1 MPTIPSP
8 TPRQPHQA
16 RHVAESFGTDPER
29 YDRTRPRYPQAL
41 IDQITTAIPGRDVLD
56 VGIGTG
62 VSARPFQEAG
72 CRVLGV
78 EVDPRMAAF
87 ARERGFVV
95 ETAKFEDWDP
105 AGRMFDAIIAG
116 MTWHW
121 VDPEAGALK
130 AAQVLRPYGLLA
142 LFWNVHQP
150 PAELAGAF
158 AEVYQRVLPD
168 TPFAAAPRD
177 PVAGYGQLLD
187 TVAAGIKTTSA
198 FTDPERSRVDW
209 ERRYTTEEW
218 REQIPTFG
226 GHSTLAPE
234 KLDQLLS
241 GIKAA
246 IELSGGTF
254 TMRYVALTLTAHR
267 SRDRAPST

>member
-1 MPTIPSP
+1 MPTIPRS

-16 RHVAESFGTDPER
+16 RHVAESFGTDPVR
-29 YDRTRPRYPQAL
+29 YDRARPDYPQPL
-41 IDQITTAIPGRDVLD
+41 IDQIIASVPGPDVLD

-62 VSARPFQEAG
+62 VSARPFWEAG
-72 CRVLGV
+72 YRVLGI

-121 VDPEAGALK
+121 VDPEAGAVK
-130 AAQVLRPYGLLA
+130 AAEVLRPDGLLA

-150 PAELAGAF
+150 PVELAHEF

-177 PVAGYGQLLD
+177 PVAGYSQILD
-187 TVAAGIKTTSA
+187 TVSASIKTTNA

-209 ERRYTTEEW
+209 ERSYTSEEW
-218 REQIPTFG
+218 LEQVPTFG
-226 GHSTLAPE
+226 GHSTFEPE

-241 GIKAA
+241 GIRAA
-246 IELSGGTF
+246 IDRSGGTF
-254 TMRYVALTLTAHR
+254 TVRYAALMVTAHR
-267 SRDRAPST
+267 SLDRTPSA